1 MLPLRNRLPALLRA
15 ASPLPAPNHPHPCC
29 ILSTSTSPAPF
40 SVEDYLV
47 ASCGL
52 APAQAC
58 EVSKKLSRE
67 LLSTGS
73 RRPLDEL
80 SYSRLNSASNPDAI
94 IALLAGT
101 GLSRADI
108 AAFVSADPLLLRAYA
123 KKIAPRLLGLRDR
136 VGLSP
141 PQIVRFLLVGPHV
154 RSRSGVVPKLEFF
167 ISFYSSFEQ
176 VLEVLSRNSRLL
188 CATIESSERAAGAGA
203 ERAPC
208 CCTVAVAGAD
218 AERLPYRTVSTA
230 GTSVKLPN
238 TSSKINCKLGR
249 LDPDGKKFGKGI
261 SLAFLQQ
268 HWVHHCTTT

>member
-1 MLPLRNRLPALLRA
+1 MLRLRNRLPALLRA
-15 ASPLPAPNHPHPCC
+15 ASPLPAPIHPRPCC
-29 ILSTSTSPAPF
+29 ILSTTTSPSPAPF

-52 APAQAC
+52 APTQAC

-73 RRPLDEL
+73 KRPLDEL

-94 IALLAGT
+94 IALLAGA

-108 AAFVSADPLLLRAYA
+108 AAVVSADPLLLRAYA

-154 RSRSGVVPKLEFF
+154 RTRSGVVPKLEFF
-167 ISFYSSFEQ
+167 ISFYGSFEQ
-176 VLEVLSRNSRLL
+176 VLVVLRRNSRLL
-188 CATIESSERAAGAGA
+188 SASIER
-203 ERAPC
+203 
-208 CCTVAVAGAD
+208 
-218 AERLPYRTVSTA
+218 
-230 GTSVKLPN
+230 SVKPN
-238 TSSKINCKLGR
+238 IALLRHRGVRDIAQLCSKG
-249 LDPDGKKFGKGI
+249 PT
-261 SLAFLQQ
+261 AA
-268 HWVHHCTTT
+268 